1 MNDRLLDAS
10 ALLALFNQEP
20 GQELVASVLPHARIA
35 SLNLAEV
42 VGKLVEHGVPTAEVR
57 QSVME
62 LGIQI
67 EPFSAEMAFIAG
79 ELRVKTRHLGLSLGD
94 RGCLACALR
103 LGLPLMTADQAWRP
117 LDIGLDITV
126 IR

>member
-20 GQELVASVLPHARIA
+20 GQDQVAAFLPHARIA

-42 VGKLVEHGVPTAEVR
+42 VAKLAEHGVPTAER

-62 LGIQI
+62 IGIRSSR
-67 EPFSAEMAFIAG
+67 SA
-79 ELRVKTRHLGLSLGD
+79 RR
-94 RGCLACALR
+94 
-103 LGLPLMTADQAWRP
+103 WRSP
-117 LDIGLDITV
+117 PV
-126 IR
+126 SCE